1 MHFSADTFASRG
13 TALIRVLREVSA
25 YIGGGKSA
33 GLGAGTLRASVQ
45 DRQTTTRIPVVL
57 QRGLVAAPHP
67 AQLCFLQEDSRCET
81 QHVCGKAAGA
91 KAAKGKQQQHSTNV
105 QGDRARRTHPAPA
118 GGWRDS
124 RTAPTGPPKHCRC
137 RRRKEAFMV
146 CGAAVPA
153 LEKAPFLCGC
163 VNK

>member
-1 MHFSADTFASRG
+1 MALHFSADTFASRG

-33 GLGAGTLRASVQ
+33 GLGAGTLRASIQ
-45 DRQTTTRIPVVL
+45 DRRTTTHT
-57 QRGLVAAPHP
+57 PHT

-105 QGDRARRTHPAPA
+105 QGDQARRTHPAPA